1 MATVG
6 AQSTQRVERSMAP
19 LWTVSVHAPEVADE
33 FEQLGLESSKRYF
46 AARAAPLGAA
56 SLELVVATFF
66 NFSPRAV
73 SRAIPSA
80 WETATPTQILT
91 AQRAGVDRALRRA
104 FASLDATLIDEAL
117 ALLRS
122 AAEAASTQPQGRPLF
137 AAYSSL
143 EWPEEP
149 HLALWHAQYLLR
161 EFRGDGH
168 IAVLLAEGLT
178 GIEAFAIHVALVPAM
193 HAFVQSRAWTDDEW
207 NAAIDALRSA
217 GWLTTDHELTLTA
230 DGVQR
235 REAIEQRT
243 NVLNLPAYET
253 IGQAGRDRII
263 ELAAPIAQA
272 IADAEL
278 AFTFPRRESAAD

>member
-1 MATVG
+1 
-6 AQSTQRVERSMAP
+6 MAP

-33 FEQLGLESSKRYF
+33 FERLGLEPNQRYF

-73 SRAIPSA
+73 SRAVPRA
-80 WETATPTQILT
+80 WDATTPGQILA
-91 AQRAGVDRALRRA
+91 AQRSGVDRALRRA

-117 ALLRS
+117 ALMRP
-122 AAEAASTQPQGRPLF
+122 AAEAASAHPEGRPLF

-168 IAVLLAEGLT
+168 IAVLLGEGLT
-178 GIEAFAIHVALVPAM
+178 GIEAFAIHIALVPAM
-193 HAFVQSRAWTDDEW
+193 QAYVQSRAWTADEW
-207 NAAIDALRSA
+207 KTAIDALRSA
-217 GWLTTDHELTLTA
+217 GWLTADRELTLTA
-230 DGVQR
+230 DGVRR

-243 NVLNLPAYET
+243 NVLNLPAYEA
-253 IGQAGRDRII
+253 IGQAGCDRII
-263 ELAAPIAQA
+263 ELGPPIAQA

-278 AFTFPRRESAAD
+278 AFPVPRRDNPAD